1 MKSFVSSQKEHAVVL
16 GGSFAGLMT
25 AKVLSTRYQQVTI
38 VEKDVVHRY
47 PESRKGQPHTKHL
60 HGLLPRGFQILCS
73 YFPGFFEE
81 IVANGGIVA
90 DFGDSMNWFAYGGF
104 KKKVFMGL
112 KAVSLSRPLLEHLV
126 RERVLS
132 LANVRLLDNTAAK
145 ALLTSDDKQRVTGV
159 VAENKQTSMLTADLV
174 VDCIR

>member
-16 GGSFAGLMT
+16 GGSFAGLLT
-25 AKVLSTRYQQVTI
+25 AKVLSTRYHQVTI

-60 HGLLPRGFQILCS
+60 HGLLPRGLQVLCS
-73 YFPGFFEE
+73 YFPGFIEE

-112 KAVSLSRPLLEHLV
+112 KGYLCPVLCWNTWFEKEFCRYQMFVS
-126 RERVLS
+126 
-132 LANVRLLDNTAAK
+132 
-145 ALLTSDDKQRVTGV
+145 
-159 VAENKQTSMLTADLV
+159 SMLQQQKHYLRRMTSKE
-174 VDCIR
+174 